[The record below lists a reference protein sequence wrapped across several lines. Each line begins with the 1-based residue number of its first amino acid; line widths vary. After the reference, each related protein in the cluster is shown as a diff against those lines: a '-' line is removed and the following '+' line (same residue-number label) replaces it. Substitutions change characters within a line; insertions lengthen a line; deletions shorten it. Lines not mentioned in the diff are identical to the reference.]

1 MKWKGS
7 VSQTD
12 FLGFFAVLFSRKL
25 IETVGLLDTRFYPG
39 SYEDDDYCIRIIDSG
54 YKMYIARDVYLHHY
68 GSGSFSK
75 LALEDRISISDE
87 NKKRFENKWGRK
99 WEDRDL

>member
-1 MKWKGS
+1 
-7 VSQTD
+7 
-12 FLGFFAVLFSRKL
+12 
-25 IETVGLLDTRFYPG
+25 
-39 SYEDDDYCIRIIDSG
+39 
-54 YKMYIARDVYLHHY
+54 MYIARDVYLHHY

-99 WEDRDL
+99 WEDRTCKIVESSRLETVYMLNNISEGNKYLGYINACYAELKTLL